1 MLYIH
6 TAENRVPSPSV
17 CSFLFGSSDNRTAH
31 QEGAAEGQ
39 KEGYAAGQT
48 G

>member
-1 MLYIH
+1 MLYTH
-6 TAENRVPSPSV
+6 TAENLVPSSSV
-17 CSFLFGSSDNRTAH
+17 CSFLFGPSDNRTAH

-39 KEGYAAGQT
+39 KEGHAAGQT